1 MVAMPTWER
10 FTILGAFVAAAVV
23 AAKLVDVR
31 MRRGHVA
38 AGTVT
43 RYRVLR
49 RTIVAAIVF
58 FALLAGLLVIPQVR
72 SIAGAILASGAVL
85 GLILGFAAQRPLSN
99 FAAGILIALTQP
111 LRIGDRIE
119 FEGGEGVV
127 EEIRLTHTFVR
138 ADDDSRLVIPNDKLA
153 SDTIRNSTI
162 VERAQR
168 AEITVQVPLSADL
181 DKVLSLLRE
190 VCEGEQGVEAFV
202 SDIDGSAR
210 ITLRAVATEAND
222 AERLGNELRLRAH
235 QRLRAAGVYT

>member
-1 MVAMPTWER
+1 MPTWER
-10 FTILGAFVAAAVV
+10 FTILGAVVALALV
-23 AAKLVDVR
+23 AAKAVDLR
-31 MRRGHVA
+31 MRRGHLA

-49 RTIVAAIVF
+49 RTIVTSIVF

-111 LRIGDRIE
+111 LRIGDRIG

-138 ADDDSRLVIPNDKLA
+138 ADDDTRLVIPNDKLA

-162 VERAQR
+162 VDRAQR
-168 AEITVQVPLSADL
+168 AEITVHVPLSADL
-181 DKVLSLLRE
+181 ENVMGLLRSA
-190 VCEGEQGVEAFV
+190 CEGEKDVETFV
-202 SDIDGSAR
+202 AGIDGNAT
-210 ITLRAVATEAND
+210 ITVRALASDASD

-235 QRLRAAGVYT
+235 QRLRAAGIYA

>member
-1 MVAMPTWER
+1 MPTWER
-10 FTILGAFVAAAVV
+10 FTILGAVVAAALILAKVV
-23 AAKLVDVR
+23 DLR
-31 MRRGHVA
+31 MRRGQLA

-43 RYRVLR
+43 RYGVLR
-49 RTIVAAIVF
+49 RTIMTLIVF
-58 FALLAGLLVIPQVR
+58 VALLSGLLVIPEVR
-72 SIAGAILASGAVL
+72 SVAGALLASGAVI

-111 LRIGDRIE
+111 LRIGDRIA

-162 VERAQR
+162 FERAQR

-181 DKVLSLLRE
+181 EQVMGVLRTACEHERDVE
-190 VCEGEQGVEAFV
+190 VFVAGLEGNSTIIVRAF
-202 SDIDGSAR
+202 
-210 ITLRAVATEAND
+210 ATDAGE
-222 AERLGNELRLRAH
+222 AERLEHELRLRSH
-235 QRLRAAGVYT
+235 QQLLAAGIYG

>member
-1 MVAMPTWER
+1 MPTWER
-10 FTILGAFVAAAVV
+10 FAILGGVVAVALV
-23 AAKLVDVR
+23 AAKAVDLR
-31 MRRGHVA
+31 KRRGHLA

-49 RTIVAAIVF
+49 RTIMSLIVF
-58 FALLAGLLVIPQVR
+58 VALLSGLLVIPQVR
-72 SIAGAILASGAVL
+72 SIAGALLASGAVL

-153 SDTIRNSTI
+153 SDTIRNATI
-162 VERAQR
+162 VDRAQR
-168 AEITVQVPLSADL
+168 AEIIVQVPLSADL
-181 DKVLSLLRE
+181 ENVLSLLRE
-190 VCEGEQGVEAFV
+190 VCEGERDVEAFV

-210 ITLRAVATEAND
+210 ITLRAFASEATE

-235 QRLRAAGVYT
+235 RRLRAAGVYA

>member
-1 MVAMPTWER
+1 MPTWER
-10 FTILGAFVAAAVV
+10 LTILGAVV
-23 AAKLVDVR
+23 AASLAAAWAVDLR
-31 MRRGHVA
+31 MRRGHLA

-49 RTIVAAIVF
+49 RTIMAVIVF
-58 FALLAGLLVIPQVR
+58 VALLSGLLVIPEVR
-72 SIAGAILASGAVL
+72 SVAGALLASGAVI

-119 FEGGEGVV
+119 FEGAEGVV

-138 ADDDSRLVIPNDKLA
+138 AEDDTRIVIPNEKLA
-153 SDTIRNSTI
+153 SDTIRNATI

-181 DKVLSLLRE
+181 DSVIDLLRE
-190 VCEGEQGVEAFV
+190 ECEGEKEADVFLAG
-202 SDIDGSAR
+202 IEGNA
-210 ITLRAVATEAND
+210 TLTVRALATDATD
-222 AERLGNELRLRAH
+222 AERLEHELRLRAH
-235 QRLRAAGVYT
+235 KRLRAAGIFA